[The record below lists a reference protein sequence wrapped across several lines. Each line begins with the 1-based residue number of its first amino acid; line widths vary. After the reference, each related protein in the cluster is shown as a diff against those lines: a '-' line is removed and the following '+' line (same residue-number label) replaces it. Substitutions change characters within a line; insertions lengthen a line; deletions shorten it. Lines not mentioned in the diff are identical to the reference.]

1 MHGSSNRLVTEDL
14 RVVTFTLGEERFAV
28 GVDRARGIVEARGL
42 LPIDKAP
49 LHVAGLL
56 PHQGGV
62 IPVLD
67 TRSRL
72 GLSPRDDAGGKILLV
87 ESLGRQVGL
96 WVDQVHQVAALPKGA
111 LRRAPSTITSR
122 RNYHVLGVFEWGG
135 VLALL
140 LDPDR
145 LLHLPELGDRP
156 RASPPT
162 PPEAGGADL
171 ET

>member
-1 MHGSSNRLVTEDL
+1 MHGSSNRLLTEDL

-28 GVDRARGIVEARGL
+28 RVDRARGIVEARGL
-42 LPIDKAP
+42 LPVDKAP

-56 PHQGGV
+56 SHQGAA

-72 GLSPRDDAGGKILLV
+72 GLPPRSGAGGKILLV

-96 WVDQVHQVAALPKGA
+96 WVDQVHQVVALPRGA
-111 LRRAPSTITSR
+111 LRRPPSAITSR
-122 RNYHVLGVFEWGG
+122 RNDHVLGVFEWDG

-140 LDPDR
+140 LDPDA
-145 LLHLPELGDRP
+145 LLQLPEL
-156 RASPPT
+156 
-162 PPEAGGADL
+162 AGGSDS